1 VCEGE
6 GSGRAGTWNTG
17 CRTVSNCALLRL
29 IIALLSVS
37 FRSRDCE
44 VKEEGGREKERKGG
58 MEIERKGGK
67 EGK

>member
-1 VCEGE
+1 VCKGQ

-44 VKEEGGREKERKGG
+44 VKEEGGGREREEGRGKRQGW
-58 MEIERKGGK
+58 K
-67 EGK
+67 EGE